1 MRHSVLSLSSSL
13 LARIAVGVTSG
24 ENDCEMHR
32 RAGCRPP
39 LRTVLDHSSESG
51 AGARRAA
58 CGSRLAETMTEI
70 DVSDGRRRRMLAG
83 QT

>member
-1 MRHSVLSLSSSL
+1 MRHSALSLSSNL

-32 RAGCRPP
+32 SAGCRPP
-39 LRTVLDHSSESG
+39 LPTVLDHPGESG

-70 DVSDGRRRRMLAG
+70 EVSDGKRRRTLAG